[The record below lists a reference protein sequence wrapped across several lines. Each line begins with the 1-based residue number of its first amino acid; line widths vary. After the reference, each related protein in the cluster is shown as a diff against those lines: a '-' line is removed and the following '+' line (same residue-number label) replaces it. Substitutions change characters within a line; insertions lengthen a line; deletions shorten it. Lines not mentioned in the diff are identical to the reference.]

1 MKVVELPALVVRYIL
16 NDVEKRVSIGNQRIN
31 EIYSNTLN
39 M

>member
-1 MKVVELPALVVRYIL
+1 MKVVESPALAVGYIP
-16 NDVEKRVSIGNQRIN
+16 NDAEKRASIGNQRIN